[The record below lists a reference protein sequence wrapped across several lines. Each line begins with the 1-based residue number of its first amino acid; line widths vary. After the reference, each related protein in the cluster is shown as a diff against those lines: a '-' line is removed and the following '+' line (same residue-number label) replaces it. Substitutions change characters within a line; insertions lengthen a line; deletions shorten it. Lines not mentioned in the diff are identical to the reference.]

1 MNLSEEI
8 ISKAVKSVIDGKE
21 SACEVYALLKNLT
34 VQIASGLKLIKE
46 DTMKEAR
53 EFNKGE
59 PYHGGIW
66 SFTST
71 GDTLNYEDDPMFKD
85 LKKRLSDRQSILKDA
100 FTAKQKGNISVNEDT
115 GEEITI
121 VSIKK
126 VSEETIKF
134 SPK

>member
-8 ISKAVKSVIDGKE
+8 ISKAVKSVIDGEE

-34 VQIASGLKLIKE
+34 VQIVSGLKLIKE
-46 DTMKEAR
+46 DAVKEAR

-59 PYHGGIW
+59 PYHGGVW
-66 SFTST
+66 SFSST
-71 GDTLNYEDDPMFKD
+71 GNTLNYEDDTVFKD
-85 LKKRLSDRQSILKDA
+85 LKIRLSERQSVLKDA
-100 FTAKQKGNISVNEDT
+100 FIAKQKGNISVNEDT

-134 SPK
+134 RPK